1 MDQRRLSWSVR
12 KPASERRSKF
22 SLPLLVVTVGGLAT
36 MGTEMCASRLLA
48 PYFGNSLPVWGV
60 LIGLLLACLAVGSVL
75 GGRLADRSPDEA
87 LLYQLAG
94 WAGLAIGI
102 IPYVARPVL
111 GSVSSG
117 LTSAP
122 VLAIVGAFGGVL
134 ALFTVPMVLLGCLS
148 PFVLRLSLRE
158 VGSGGDV
165 AGRISAL
172 GTLGSLLGTFG
183 AVFVLIPG
191 IGTRRS
197 MVLLGLL
204 VALVALLG
212 LRRLGSRWAVLWLL
226 VCLALTGLILL
237 PSGSIKPNSGLL
249 YEHES
254 MYNYVQVLREGDQIL
269 LKLNEGEGIQSVYEP
284 GQVLSGYVYDYFL
297 LVPYFQSRPESPPG
311 QSVCIVGLAGGTS
324 ARLFSEVFGPLP
336 IDGVEI
342 DATVVEA
349 GRRFMDLNLPNLQIT
364 IMDGR
369 QYLAATPKRYD
380 VVLLDAY
387 NPPYIPF
394 HLTTREFFALVYE
407 HQTEDGVLGIN
418 VAHLEN
424 DSTLVRA
431 IAATVG
437 SVYPSVY
444 VIDTQSGLNS
454 VVVASHQKT
463 EWSEVSA
470 RLSSLTAAA
479 LRQVIQRAEGRIKP
493 FTARRERILTDDQA
507 PVEQLVHAMLARY
520 LSNPVPSEVNP

>member
-1 MDQRRLSWSVR
+1 M
-12 KPASERRSKF
+12 
-22 SLPLLVVTVGGLAT
+22 GGLVT

-75 GGRLADRSPDEA
+75 GGKLADRSPDEA

-94 WAGLAIGI
+94 WAGAAIGV
-102 IPYVARPVL
+102 IPYVSGPVL
-111 GSVSSG
+111 RSVSTG
-117 LTSAP
+117 LTTLP
-122 VLAIVGAFGGVL
+122 VLPILGAFGGVL
-134 ALFTVPMVLLGCLS
+134 ALFTLPMVLLGCLS

-158 VGSGGDV
+158 VSSGGDV

-191 IGTRRS
+191 LGTRRS
-197 MVLLGLL
+197 MVVLGLSL
-204 VALVALLG
+204 SVTAVLG
-212 LRRLGSRWAVLWLL
+212 LRRLRSKRTGLWLA
-226 VCLALTGLILL
+226 VCLALLGLVLL
-237 PSGSIKPNSGLL
+237 PAGSIKPSTGLL
-249 YEHES
+249 YERDS
-254 MYNYVQVLREGDQIL
+254 VYNYVQVLREGDQIL

-297 LVPYFQSRPESPPG
+297 LVPYFRSAAGLSPG
-311 QSVCIVGLAGGTS
+311 ESVCVIGLAGGTL
-324 ARLFSEVFGPLP
+324 ARQFSDVYGAPA

-349 GRRFMDLNLPNLQIT
+349 GRRFMSLDLPNLRTT

-369 QYLAATPKRYD
+369 SYLTGSHKRYD

-394 HLTTREFFALVYE
+394 HLTTHEFFELVYR

-418 VAHLEN
+418 VAHLQ
-424 DSTLVRA
+424 DDDALVR
-431 IAATVG
+431 IVGATLA

-444 VIDTQSGLNS
+444 VIETQSELNS
-454 VVVASHQKT
+454 VLVASRQQT

-470 RLSSLTAAA
+470 LLSSLTDGTVA
-479 LRQVIQRAEGRIKP
+479 QVARRAEGRVAP
-493 FTARRERILTDDQA
+493 FILGGEPVLTDDHA
-507 PVEQLVHAMLARY
+507 PVEQVVHGMIARY
-520 LSNPVPSEVNP
+520 IANPVSSEVDQ